1 VSRAKRKNTKR
12 THLYREPDQA
22 ELQALWLLV
31 RRFVEEQRITCP
43 ESVSQQDNVI
53 VAAYGLIEAACD
65 IVGYLDTE

>member
-1 VSRAKRKNTKR
+1 MSRGKKEE
-12 THLYREPDQA
+12 LDREPSLA

-53 VAAYGLIEAACD
+53 VEAYGFIKDACD